1 MEKNNNNC
9 FLVGVLTNGTRSVFL
24 GPSAN
29 PASRTFVTKKNKT
42 DATQRTNQ
50 TTVSPATGA
59 PRRAS
64 GTRGSQLRDLMDLLL
79 RLSVKNIFLKWNQI

>member
-1 MEKNNNNC
+1 MKKNKKNSY
-9 FLVGVLTNGTRSVFL
+9 LVGVLTNGARSVFL

-42 DATQRTNQ
+42 DAIQKTTQ
-50 TTVSPATGA
+50 TTVSPGTRA

-64 GTRGSQLRDLMDLLL
+64 GATGFQLRDLMVLLL
-79 RLSVKNIFLKWNQI
+79 RLSVKNIFLK